1 MKTMQ
6 SGKRNSPL
14 KVIIP
19 IKEIINTINI
29 IELDL
34 LYLNES
40 NGNFAKWTGLII
52 KYPNSAAN
60 IRAVL
65 GSPISP

>member
-19 IKEIINTINI
+19 MKERINTINI

-40 NGNFAKWTGLII
+40 NGNFAK
-52 KYPNSAAN
+52 
-60 IRAVL
+60 
-65 GSPISP
+65 